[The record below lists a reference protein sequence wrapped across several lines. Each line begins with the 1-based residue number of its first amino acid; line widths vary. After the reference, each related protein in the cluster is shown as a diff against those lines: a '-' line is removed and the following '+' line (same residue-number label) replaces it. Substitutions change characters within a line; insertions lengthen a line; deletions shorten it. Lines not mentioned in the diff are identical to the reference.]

1 MKPTITRQTNTLLL
15 AKEIVLL
22 GPDIYEWVVAPDG
35 SAWKITNDAQNVYY
49 NINPIVYTKVAY
61 SFLALYNNTYARNIV
76 IFIEKNTPD
85 PSEGYS
91 NGVTCHSGHA
101 LPGLGDNTNELIVDA
116 ALYALNNG
124 SN

>member
-1 MKPTITRQTNTLLL
+1 MKLTITRQTNTLLL
-15 AKEIVLL
+15 AKEISFTRTY
-22 GPDIYEWVVAPDG
+22 IYEWVVAPDG

-91 NGVTCHSGHA
+91 NGVDDSGHA